1 MKNLIR
7 IFLILLI
14 VGGAISIHS
23 SCSDE
28 NDCSLAGRPMMY
40 CTFKSI
46 DKTLVPNVIANDTL
60 DSLTITALGTDSIIL
75 NNEKKV
81 HKVMLPLRY
90 TSDSTI
96 FILRYDPVRNWDNAD
111 TLYIVQQNTP
121 YFQSMECG
129 YMMKQNIISA
139 KFGNKRNSA
148 ETIDSIYLRNKEAN
162 TMKLR
167 IYKYSLYTESGH
179 LTKRLIS
186 LLLLFC
192 IGLPL
197 IAQQQ
202 RPVHTPKRDQ
212 KKKEVTEID
221 TIPFY
226 NGTYVGV
233 DLYGIGSKLLGGD
246 FMSSEVSI
254 AVNLKNKFIPTV
266 EFGMGG
272 TDTWSETGIHYK
284 SKAAPFFRIGVDY
297 NTMAKKKEKNS
308 YLYAGIRYAF
318 SSFKYDVSTLPADDP
333 IWGDNIGNPSLGDD
347 YWGGSIPF
355 NHPGMKASVQWLEIV
370 LGVKVRIYKNF
381 NMGWSVR
388 MKYKTS
394 ASTGEYGDPWYVPGY
409 GKYKSNNMGITYSL
423 IYKLPL

>member
-1 MKNLIR
+1 
-7 IFLILLI
+7 
-14 VGGAISIHS
+14 
-23 SCSDE
+23 
-28 NDCSLAGRPMMY
+28 
-40 CTFKSI
+40 
-46 DKTLVPNVIANDTL
+46 
-60 DSLTITALGTDSIIL
+60 
-75 NNEKKV
+75 
-81 HKVMLPLRY
+81 
-90 TSDSTI
+90 
-96 FILRYDPVRNWDNAD
+96 
-111 TLYIVQQNTP
+111 
-121 YFQSMECG
+121 
-129 YMMKQNIISA
+129 
-139 KFGNKRNSA
+139 
-148 ETIDSIYLRNKEAN
+148 
-162 TMKLR
+162 MKLR

-318 SSFKYDVSTLPADDP
+318 SSFKYDVSTCRQM
-333 IWGDNIGNPSLGDD
+333 IR
-347 YWGGSIPF
+347 YGGTTSVIPV
-355 NHPGMKASVQWLEIV
+355 SE
-370 LGVKVRIYKNF
+370 
-381 NMGWSVR
+381 
-388 MKYKTS
+388 TT
-394 ASTGEYGDPWYVPGY
+394 TGEEV
-409 GKYKSNNMGITYSL
+409 SRSI
-423 IYKLPL
+423 IRE

>member
-7 IFLILLI
+7 IFLILLF

-162 TMKLR
+162 TNEIENLQIFF
-167 IYKYSLYTESGH
+167 IYRE
-179 LTKRLIS
+179 R
-186 LLLLFC
+186 
-192 IGLPL
+192 
-197 IAQQQ
+197 
-202 RPVHTPKRDQ
+202 TPD
-212 KKKEVTEID
+212 E
-221 TIPFY
+221 
-226 NGTYVGV
+226 
-233 DLYGIGSKLLGGD
+233 
-246 FMSSEVSI
+246 
-254 AVNLKNKFIPTV
+254 
-266 EFGMGG
+266 
-272 TDTWSETGIHYK
+272 ET
-284 SKAAPFFRIGVDY
+284 
-297 NTMAKKKEKNS
+297 N
-308 YLYAGIRYAF
+308 
-318 SSFKYDVSTLPADDP
+318 
-333 IWGDNIGNPSLGDD
+333 
-347 YWGGSIPF
+347 
-355 NHPGMKASVQWLEIV
+355 
-370 LGVKVRIYKNF
+370 
-381 NMGWSVR
+381 
-388 MKYKTS
+388 
-394 ASTGEYGDPWYVPGY
+394 
-409 GKYKSNNMGITYSL
+409 
-423 IYKLPL
+423 

>member
-139 KFGNKRNSA
+139 KFGNKTNSA

-162 TMKLR
+162 TNEIENLQ
-167 IYKYSLYTESGH
+167 
-179 LTKRLIS
+179 IS